1 MWILGQGLFPS
12 RINKQHICWTIFS
25 IRRAL
30 VFEKLAITPFEG
42 FTNSYQIVNNVF
54 IQKKKSLD
62 FYYIFKTC
70 ENCGFHAS
78 LLWWQ
83 ENLVLNHNRAVGGA
97 ILSDLRHLLK
107 GFEFFPR
114 FFTELFAKFSEC
126 NAGKNLDSQMGV
138 SCHKSTKECIKWRFN
153 SNYNEK
159 PLLMPEEDGFVTHF
173 RDKMFYRQIF
183 SNCNATF
190 ICSYKEVRKIQH
202 IPYVIIR
209 TYDKAWPLW
218 GVKMK

>member
-1 MWILGQGLFPS
+1 MLNYFFDTTCTCVWKTCDNTLLRF
-12 RINKQHICWTIFS
+12 HIELLKTYLS
-25 IRRAL
+25 
-30 VFEKLAITPFEG
+30 E
-42 FTNSYQIVNNVF
+42 
-54 IQKKKSLD
+54 KKSLD

-126 NAGKNLDSQMGV
+126 NARKNVDSQMGV

-190 ICSYKEVRKIQH
+190 ICSYKENRKIQH
-202 IPYVIIR
+202 IPYVIIMIIC
-209 TYDKAWPLW
+209 TYDKARPLW

>member
-12 RINKQHICWTIFS
+12 RINNQHICWTVFS
-25 IRRAL
+25 IGRAL

-42 FTNSYQIVNNVF
+42 FTSICWQHIF
-54 IQKKKSLD
+54 LKTEGLD
-62 FYYIFKTC
+62 FDYVSKTC

-114 FFTELFAKFSEC
+114 FFTWLFAKFSEC
-126 NAGKNLDSQMGV
+126 NAGK
-138 SCHKSTKECIKWRFN
+138 
-153 SNYNEK
+153 
-159 PLLMPEEDGFVTHF
+159 
-173 RDKMFYRQIF
+173 
-183 SNCNATF
+183 
-190 ICSYKEVRKIQH
+190 KIQ
-202 IPYVIIR
+202 IPKWEWHVI
-209 TYDKAWPLW
+209 KVPESA
-218 GVKMK
+218 